1 MVKFGRHLQ
10 FYLEDDKDQCN
21 CDEPYIVQYT
31 DIKELIGD
39 SQEKF
44 TKEWQ
49 NSLSVATQDYNKRVR
64 LLWDTI
70 FDGLFRQSERGDAEQ
85 ANRGLPPKQAIW
97 LYVSTLDEKL
107 SRDLFCSMKK
117 IHSSASINVEALRKL
132 VKVCSI
138 SYTCISL
145 ICTSHVIHILLV
157 IHIPSLYCNT
167 HRNLI
172 REQSIEEMTC

>member
-70 FDGLFRQSERGDAEQ
+70 FDGLFRYVYCIISIYPYEFIC
-85 ANRGLPPKQAIW
+85 PH
-97 LYVSTLDEKL
+97 LY
-107 SRDLFCSMKK
+107 
-117 IHSSASINVEALRKL
+117 NV
-132 VKVCSI
+132 C
-138 SYTCISL
+138 
-145 ICTSHVIHILLV
+145 
-157 IHIPSLYCNT
+157 
-167 HRNLI
+167 
-172 REQSIEEMTC
+172 

>member
-70 FDGLFRQSERGDAEQ
+70 FDGLFR
-85 ANRGLPPKQAIW
+85 
-97 LYVSTLDEKL
+97 YVHVYIISVYTLIKV
-107 SRDLFCSMKK
+107 
-117 IHSSASINVEALRKL
+117 SI
-132 VKVCSI
+132 C
-138 SYTCISL
+138 
-145 ICTSHVIHILLV
+145 ICTFVIVMYAETI
-157 IHIPSLYCNT
+157 
-167 HRNLI
+167 
-172 REQSIEEMTC
+172 

>member
-70 FDGLFRQSERGDAEQ
+70 FDGLFRYVYIMKFYMY
-85 ANRGLPPKQAIW
+85 LPNAMPDDMQ
-97 LYVSTLDEKL
+97 
-107 SRDLFCSMKK
+107 C
-117 IHSSASINVEALRKL
+117 
-132 VKVCSI
+132 
-138 SYTCISL
+138 
-145 ICTSHVIHILLV
+145 
-157 IHIPSLYCNT
+157 
-167 HRNLI
+167 
-172 REQSIEEMTC
+172 